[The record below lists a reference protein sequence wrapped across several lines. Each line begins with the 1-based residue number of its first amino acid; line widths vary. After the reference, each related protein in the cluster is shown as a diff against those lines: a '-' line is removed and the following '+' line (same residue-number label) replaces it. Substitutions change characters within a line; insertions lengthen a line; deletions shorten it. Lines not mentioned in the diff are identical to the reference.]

1 MYKFNLILIMGK
13 DSLLSYNRFR
23 ESSAWIILILG
34 MLLYYISY
42 FHIEQ
47 PSVWKEILIK
57 IGDVLVIGVILG
69 YLSNAAQFL
78 GIFKQDLQDI
88 VYGKEFL
95 AKRNDIDSFGRQL
108 LKFFLNQNFQL

>member
-1 MYKFNLILIMGK
+1 MGK

-57 IGDVLVIGVILG
+57 IGDVLVIP
-69 YLSNAAQFL
+69 
-78 GIFKQDLQDI
+78 
-88 VYGKEFL
+88 
-95 AKRNDIDSFGRQL
+95 
-108 LKFFLNQNFQL
+108 

>member
-1 MYKFNLILIMGK
+1 MGK

-88 VYGKEFL
+88 YNPQIEMFARFKMKSSFHKT
-95 AKRNDIDSFGRQL
+95 KRII
-108 LKFFLNQNFQL
+108 

>member
-1 MYKFNLILIMGK
+1 MGK

-95 AKRNDIDSFGRQL
+95 AKRNDIDSLWETVTKILFKTRWR
-108 LKFFLNQNFQL
+108 N

>member
-1 MYKFNLILIMGK
+1 MGK

-57 IGDVLVIGVILG
+57 IGDVLVEYAAKVQVVIH
-69 YLSNAAQFL
+69 
-78 GIFKQDLQDI
+78 KT
-88 VYGKEFL
+88 K
-95 AKRNDIDSFGRQL
+95 
-108 LKFFLNQNFQL
+108 